1 VSDQSCLP
9 GAEHHPGARR
19 RSAKSAKD
27 EDVTDEL
34 LTYQAASLSPDS
46 ATVSVPEELNSLDA
60 PGLIYHYTDGE
71 GLLGILNR
79 KHEGRMIWASDLHLL
94 NDSREL
100 DYPISLIHPWLE
112 ELRTNYLNERATVP
126 NRGTDESVYDLI
138 QQRLTGSNDLYRVFA
153 ACFCESDDLLS
164 QWRSYGSGG
173 YAIGFSAED
182 LKQSHLESDGS
193 TETRLALR
201 KVAYGVESA
210 ARDLRG
216 IKAALEQLSPW
227 GMHGMRSHMFTLHQL
242 LPEVAR
248 IKHSSWTEEQEWRLI
263 VSAYRPQHLA
273 PSFRVTTVGIVP
285 FLKLVLPDAAVR
297 EVVIGP
303 SSHPE
308 ARREGVQALV
318 NAYAPDEKILVR
330 LSLSSL
336 RS

>member
-1 VSDQSCLP
+1 MR
-9 GAEHHPGARR
+9 A
-19 RSAKSAKD
+19 
-27 EDVTDEL
+27 VTDEP
-34 LTYQAASLSPDS
+34 LTCHAPSLPPDAA
-46 ATVSVPEELNSLDA
+46 TISVTQELNCLDA

-79 KHEGRMIWASDLHLL
+79 GREDRRIWASDLHLL

-112 ELRTNYLNERATVP
+112 ELRGDYLKERATVP

-138 QQRLTGSNDLYRVFA
+138 QQRLTGGNDLYRVFA

-173 YAIGFSAED
+173 YAIGFSAAA
-182 LKQSHLESDGS
+182 LTQSHLASDGP

-201 KVAYGVESA
+201 KVAYGFESA
-210 ARDLRG
+210 TRDLRSL
-216 IKAALEQLSPW
+216 KAALEQLSPW

-242 LPEVAR
+242 LPEMAG
-248 IKHSSWTEEQEWRLI
+248 IKHSSWKEEQEWRLI

-273 PSFRVTTVGIVP
+273 PSFRVTSVGIVP
-285 FLKLVLPDAAVR
+285 FLKLVIPEAAIH
-297 EVVIGP
+297 EIVIGP

-318 NAYAPDEKILVR
+318 NAHAPDEGIAVR